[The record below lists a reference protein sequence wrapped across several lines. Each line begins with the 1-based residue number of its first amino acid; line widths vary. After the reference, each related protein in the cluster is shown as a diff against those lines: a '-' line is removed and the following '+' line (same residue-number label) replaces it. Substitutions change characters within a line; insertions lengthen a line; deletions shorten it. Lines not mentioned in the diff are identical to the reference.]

1 MQSFLKVLGFIT
13 IFIGILCGI
22 YVIADALSVYTVA
35 KTSNDPYL
43 QQVYLIKLVA
53 GGAIILSSIVSGM
66 LYLSFGIV
74 IELLDSMNQTVAK
87 FVDTMEKR
95 GMKAKKEGEDFDF

>member
-22 YVIADALSVYTVA
+22 YVIADALSVYSVA
-35 KTSNDPYL
+35 KASNDSYL

-53 GGAIILSSIVSGM
+53 GGAIVLSSIVSGM

-74 IELLDSMNQTVAK
+74 IELLDNINHSIVK
-87 FVDTMEKR
+87 FLESLEK
-95 GMKAKKEGEDFDF
+95 KDKKDGDEDFKF